1 MRDLCPGV
9 LRKAYCWTSITLN
22 NPNSGLLILKETP
35 SIKSFSFV
43 NVKKMRESPKNKVGL
58 TRS

>member
-22 NPNSGLLILKETP
+22 NPYSGLLILKETP

-43 NVKKMRESPKNKVGL
+43 NVKKSERESVK
-58 TRS
+58 